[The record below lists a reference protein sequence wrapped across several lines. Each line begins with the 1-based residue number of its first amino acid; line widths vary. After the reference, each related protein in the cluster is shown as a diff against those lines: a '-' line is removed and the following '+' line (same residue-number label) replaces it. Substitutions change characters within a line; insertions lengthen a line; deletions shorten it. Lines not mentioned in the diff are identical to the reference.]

1 MPPASEEEKNV
12 IPVGFSPNDFFFKNV
27 TAPVNMSKPENENLC
42 SYSDDQLKQII
53 TQYYNDLDV
62 SINSIQPT
70 LINANMSNDYFNT
83 FGVTNSGA
91 LDQGIQNFPKTVEG
105 KDELI
110 KKTLD
115 YYKLICKNKELSGK
129 LQQTLSK
136 NLDGEVK
143 LQDLTQNYNR
153 EYLNRINLGIGIILI
168 CGLIF
173 YCFTTNTSVL
183 PSIKIPEIPKM
194 EKTNVNNEIKK

>member
-1 MPPASEEEKNV
+1 MPTASEEEKNI

-62 SINSIQPT
+62 NINSNQPKIT
-70 LINANMSNDYFNT
+70 GANISNDYFNT

-91 LDQGIQNFPKTVEG
+91 VDQGITDFPKTVDG
-105 KDELI
+105 KNELI
-110 KKTLD
+110 DKTFN

-129 LQQTLSK
+129 LQDTLSK

-153 EYLNRINLGIGIILI
+153 EYLNRINLGIGIIFT
-168 CGLIF
+168 CGLIY
-173 YCFTTNTSVL
+173 YCFTTNSSVL
-183 PSIKIPEIPKM
+183 PSIKIPET
-194 EKTNVNNEIKK
+194 EKTNVNNQIKK

>member
-1 MPPASEEEKNV
+1 MPEASEEEKNI

-27 TAPVNMSKPENENLC
+27 SAPVNMSKPENENLC
-42 SYSDDQLKQII
+42 SYSDDQLKEII

-62 SINSIQPT
+62 NINGNQPT
-70 LINANMSNDYFNT
+70 LTNSNISNNYFKT
-83 FGVTNSGA
+83 FGITNPGA
-91 LDQGIQNFPKTVEG
+91 VDQGIQNFPKTIDG
-105 KDELI
+105 KNELI
-110 KKTLD
+110 DKTLN

-153 EYLNRINLGIGIILI
+153 EYLNRINLGIGIIFT
-168 CGLIF
+168 CGLIY
-173 YCFTTNTSVL
+173 YCFTTNSSVL
-183 PSIKIPEIPKM
+183 PSIKIPEM

>member
-1 MPPASEEEKNV
+1 MPVASEEEKNI

-27 TAPVNMSKPENENLC
+27 TAPVNMGSPENANVC

-62 SINSIQPT
+62 NINSNQPKIT
-70 LINANMSNDYFNT
+70 SANISNAYFNT

-91 LDQGIQNFPKTVEG
+91 VDQGIQNFPKTVDG
-105 KDELI
+105 KNELI
-110 KKTLD
+110 DKTLN
-115 YYKLICKNKELSGK
+115 YYKLICKNKELSNK
-129 LQQTLSK
+129 LQETLSK

-153 EYLNRINLGIGIILI
+153 EYLNRINLGIGIILT
-168 CGLIF
+168 CGLIY
-173 YCFTTNTSVL
+173 YCFTTKSSLL
-183 PSIKIPEIPKM
+183 PSIKIPEIEKT
-194 EKTNVNNEIKK
+194 EKTNVVSEIKK

>member
-12 IPVGFSPNDFFFKNV
+12 IPVGFSPNDFFFQNV
-27 TAPVNMSKPENENLC
+27 TAPINISKPENENLC
-42 SYSDDQLKQII
+42 SYSDDQLKEII

-62 SINSIQPT
+62 IIANQPKLT
-70 LINANMSNDYFNT
+70 NANMSKDYFDKY
-83 FGVTNSGA
+83 GITNEGA
-91 LDQGIQNFPKTVEG
+91 RDGGIKDFPKTVDG
-105 KDELI
+105 KYELI
-110 KKTLD
+110 DKTLN

-153 EYLNRINLGIGIILI
+153 EYLNRINLGIGILLI
-168 CGLIF
+168 CALIY
-173 YCFTTNTSVL
+173 YCFTTNSSLL

>member
-27 TAPVNMSKPENENLC
+27 TAPVNMSTPQNENLC
-42 SYSDDQLKQII
+42 SYADYQLKEII

-62 SINSIQPT
+62 YNNSYQPK
-70 LINANMSNDYFNT
+70 IKNANISNDYFNT

-91 LDQGIQNFPKTVEG
+91 EDQGIQDFPKKVEE

-110 KKTLD
+110 RKTLD

-153 EYLNRINLGIGIILI
+153 EYLNRINLGIGIIFT
-168 CGLIF
+168 CGLIY
-173 YCFTTNTSVL
+173 YCFTTKSSLL
-183 PSIKIPEIPKM
+183 PTIKIPEI
-194 EKTNVNNEIKK
+194 EKPNVNNEIKK